1 MTEEAAE
8 VTEPKP
14 NTTESDDTHEVGV
27 GPWPGEWPADD
38 HFDPEYLEH
47 GDRRNVPDNR
57 RYWRTEA
64 IVAELD
70 TRRTQL
76 HIAIENTGHDFNIG
90 SVVRTANAFNVAGVH
105 IIGRRRWNRR
115 GAMVTDKYLHIH
127 YHPTINEFLD
137 WCTQMGVSP
146 IAVDNLPGATP
157 LHATTLPCPAALILG
172 EEGRG
177 LSDEA
182 WAACDTRVEIV
193 QIGST
198 RSINLGAAAAIV
210 MHHWMTQHS
219 TDHGGRSAD

>member
-1 MTEEAAE
+1 MTEDAAE

-14 NTTESDDTHEVGV
+14 KTTDSDDMPEVGV
-27 GPWPGEWPADD
+27 GPWDGPWPEGD

-57 RYWRTEA
+57 RYWTTEA

-70 TRRTQL
+70 TRRSKL

-127 YHPTINEFLD
+127 YHPTIRDFLD
-137 WCTQMGVSP
+137 WCATSGVAP

-157 LHATTLPCPAALILG
+157 LHATALPCPAALILG

-182 WAACDTRVEIV
+182 WAACTTRVEIV
-193 QIGST
+193 QTGST

-219 TDHGGRSAD
+219 PDHGGTPSQ